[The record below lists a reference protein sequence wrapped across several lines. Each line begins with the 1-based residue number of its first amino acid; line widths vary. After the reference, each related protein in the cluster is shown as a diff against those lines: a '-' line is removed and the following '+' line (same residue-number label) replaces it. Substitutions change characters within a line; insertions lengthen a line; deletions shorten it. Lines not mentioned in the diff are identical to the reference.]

1 MLADSGGEAVAV
13 AEHDIVRWQRRL
25 SVDEGLFVE
34 PTSASALAGL
44 ESLLEAGKIGPEETT
59 LVALT
64 GFGLKD
70 RIP

>member
-1 MLADSGGEAVAV
+1 MAV

-44 ESLLEAGKIGPEETT
+44 ESLLEAGKIGPEERT